1 MFGRCWTA
9 WAGYVE
15 NLYEYG
21 DVESG
26 DTRTASLSMRVPSE
40 NLDAFLDGMEGVGR
54 VTDRSESVTDMTVQY
69 TDNQTRLE
77 TLYAK
82 RERLNQLMAQAQE
95 VSDLI
100 ELETAVAD
108 TQYEI
113 ERYETSQR
121 DIDRRVDMSAVN
133 VTLLEESPAQSATAE
148 DNGLGER
155 LGAALRASLRWLGG
169 FLRNML
175 VFVTMI
181 LPVAVPVAAIAAV
194 VMAGCAQTVPA
205 RPEGWF
211 QGGMTHERLPMLL
224 LGRTDADPV
233 FRPSGNAGFHS
244 GANPCFHSGGRSHGR
259 PGNHHPCHGHG
270 EWCRCRRDIVVLTLC
285 VQGSGDT
292 VTAAQD
298 KAEQVIAK
306 ASGMR
311 LRRWASPNMTHRPP
325 TMAWETVYNYQYSKL
340 GQQETASGYTVSI
353 DLAVR
358 LDDPARVG
366 EVIDAAICTGAQNS
380 YELAY
385 ESSEARDAYF
395 EALGAATADAMA
407 QAILL
412 AEASGLELGRLV
424 SVTEVQGDEST
435 VSWPRVSARKT
446 PCTRIC
452 P

>member
-1 MFGRCWTA
+1 MLREKEPNGALEQALSRLYQSENVPAGFETGWRAAVKREESRMKLVENSTRRPLWRAIVPAFAALVLVVGSLWAGTLDLDLSAAPSEKNAMTETESAGSASTTLAGAPNAMMARSADTA
-9 WAGYVE
+9 TYDLYAVQESSASTNVAGAVDGGTEAAAGQKLVRTASLTLRTTAFETGLENVRALLDSLGGYVE

-100 ELETAVAD
+100 ELETAIAD

-148 DNGLGER
+148 DIGLGER
-155 LGAALRASLRWLGG
+155 LGAALKASLRWLGG

-194 VMAGCAQTVPA
+194 VWLVVRRRSPRAPKDGSK
-205 RPEGWF
+205 EG
-211 QGGMTHERLPMLL
+211 
-224 LGRTDADPV
+224 
-233 FRPSGNAGFHS
+233 
-244 GANPCFHSGGRSHGR
+244 
-259 PGNHHPCHGHG
+259 
-270 EWCRCRRDIVVLTLC
+270 
-285 VQGSGDT
+285 
-292 VTAAQD
+292 
-298 KAEQVIAK
+298 
-306 ASGMR
+306 
-311 LRRWASPNMTHRPP
+311 
-325 TMAWETVYNYQYSKL
+325 
-340 GQQETASGYTVSI
+340 
-353 DLAVR
+353 
-358 LDDPARVG
+358 
-366 EVIDAAICTGAQNS
+366 
-380 YELAY
+380 
-385 ESSEARDAYF
+385 
-395 EALGAATADAMA
+395 
-407 QAILL
+407 
-412 AEASGLELGRLV
+412 
-424 SVTEVQGDEST
+424 
-435 VSWPRVSARKT
+435 
-446 PCTRIC
+446 
-452 P
+452 

>member
-1 MFGRCWTA
+1 MLREKEPNGALEQALSRLYQAEEPPAGFETGWRAAVRREESRMKLAERSTGRPLWRAIVPACAALVLVVGSLWAGTLDLGGGVSSEKNAATGVEYADSASTTSYSASNAMMVRTA
-9 WAGYVE
+9 DTATYDLYVAEESGATAGGAATADSGATAATGQKLVRTVSLTLRTTAFDNDLESVQALLEGLGGYVE
-15 NLYEYG
+15 NLYQYG

-26 DTRTASLSMRVPSE
+26 DTRTASLSVRAPSE
-40 NLDAFLDGMEGVGR
+40 SLDAFLAGMEGVGR

-148 DNGLGER
+148 DIGLGER

-194 VMAGCAQTVPA
+194 VWLVV
-205 RPEGWF
+205 R
-211 QGGMTHERLPMLL
+211 R
-224 LGRTDADPV
+224 
-233 FRPSGNAGFHS
+233 
-244 GANPCFHSGGRSHGR
+244 RSPR
-259 PGNHHPCHGHG
+259 APK
-270 EWCRCRRDIVVLTLC
+270 D
-285 VQGSGDT
+285 GS
-292 VTAAQD
+292 
-298 KAEQVIAK
+298 KE
-306 ASGMR
+306 
-311 LRRWASPNMTHRPP
+311 
-325 TMAWETVYNYQYSKL
+325 E
-340 GQQETASGYTVSI
+340 
-353 DLAVR
+353 
-358 LDDPARVG
+358 
-366 EVIDAAICTGAQNS
+366 
-380 YELAY
+380 
-385 ESSEARDAYF
+385 
-395 EALGAATADAMA
+395 
-407 QAILL
+407 
-412 AEASGLELGRLV
+412 
-424 SVTEVQGDEST
+424 
-435 VSWPRVSARKT
+435 
-446 PCTRIC
+446 
-452 P
+452 

>member
-1 MFGRCWTA
+1 MRLVENSTRRPLWRTIVPAFAALVLVVGSLWAGTLDLDLSAAPSEKNAMTETESAGSASTTSAGAPNAMMARSADTA
-9 WAGYVE
+9 TYDLYAVQESSASTNGAGAVDGGTEAAAGQKLVRTASLTLRTTAFETGLENVQALLDSLGGYVE

-100 ELETAVAD
+100 ELETAIAD

-148 DNGLGER
+148 DIGLGER
-155 LGAALRASLRWLGG
+155 LGAALKASLRWLGG

-194 VMAGCAQTVPA
+194 VWLVVRRRSP
-205 RPEGWF
+205 
-211 QGGMTHERLPMLL
+211 
-224 LGRTDADPV
+224 RTPKD
-233 FRPSGNAGFHS
+233 
-244 GANPCFHSGGRSHGR
+244 
-259 PGNHHPCHGHG
+259 
-270 EWCRCRRDIVVLTLC
+270 
-285 VQGSGDT
+285 GS
-292 VTAAQD
+292 
-298 KAEQVIAK
+298 KE
-306 ASGMR
+306 
-311 LRRWASPNMTHRPP
+311 
-325 TMAWETVYNYQYSKL
+325 E
-340 GQQETASGYTVSI
+340 
-353 DLAVR
+353 
-358 LDDPARVG
+358 
-366 EVIDAAICTGAQNS
+366 
-380 YELAY
+380 
-385 ESSEARDAYF
+385 
-395 EALGAATADAMA
+395 
-407 QAILL
+407 
-412 AEASGLELGRLV
+412 
-424 SVTEVQGDEST
+424 
-435 VSWPRVSARKT
+435 
-446 PCTRIC
+446 
-452 P
+452 